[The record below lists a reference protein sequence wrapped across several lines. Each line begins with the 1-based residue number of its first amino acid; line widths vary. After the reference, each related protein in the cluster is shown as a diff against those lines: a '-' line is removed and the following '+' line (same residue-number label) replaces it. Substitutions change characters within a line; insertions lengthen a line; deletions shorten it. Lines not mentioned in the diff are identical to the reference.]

1 MPKLR
6 AIDGG
11 KQRRADTLSSARIL
25 ECPKCQGRRFR
36 DEYIGRLI
44 GKGGK
49 VVHKGTQVMV
59 CGQCGEVLA

>member
-11 KQRRADTLSSARIL
+11 KQRRADTLSAAVIL
-25 ECPKCQGRRFR
+25 ECPKCHSRRVR
-36 DEYIGRLI
+36 DEYVGRLI

-49 VVHKGTQVMV
+49 VVHKGTLVMV
-59 CGQCGEVLA
+59 CGQCGEVLR